1 MKINENNKLTPEA
14 SAIRVS
20 VITMAGNLLLSA
32 AKLAA
37 GFLGHSSAMV
47 SDAVHSASDVLST
60 VVVMIG
66 IKISRKSADKEHPYG
81 HERLECVASIIL
93 SVMLAVVG
101 IGIGWKGIQSIRYSG
116 EKELHVPGV
125 LALVAAIVSIVAKEF
140 MFQYTRSV
148 AKKIKSSALM
158 ADAWHHRSDALSSVG
173 ALIGIAGARFGFPL
187 LDPVASIVICVFI
200 MKAVWDIFMDAV
212 NKMIDRAA
220 DEEVAE
226 KISASVKNVEGVI
239 GIDDVKTRLFGTRLY
254 VDIEIAVDGKL
265 ALNEAHGI
273 AENVHDKIERN
284 FEEVKHCMVHVN
296 PYNAINS
303 ER

>member
-37 GFLGHSSAMV
+37 GFLAHSSAMV

-220 DEEVAE
+220 DEEVVE

-273 AENVHDKIERN
+273 AENVHDKIEKN

-296 PYNAINS
+296 PYNKK
-303 ER
+303 

>member
-37 GFLGHSSAMV
+37 GFLAHSSAMV

-81 HERLECVASIIL
+81 HERLECVSSIIL

-101 IGIGWKGIQSIRYSG
+101 IGIGWKGIKSIRYSG

-187 LDPVASIVICVFI
+187 LDPVASIVICAFI

-220 DEEVAE
+220 DEEVVE

>member
-37 GFLGHSSAMV
+37 GFLAHSSAMV
-47 SDAVHSASDVLST
+47 SDAVHSAFDVLST

-125 LALVAAIVSIVAKEF
+125 LALVAAIVSIVAKEL
-140 MFQYTRSV
+140 MYQYTRSV

-220 DEEVAE
+220 DEEVVE

-273 AENVHDKIERN
+273 AENVHDKIEKN

-296 PYNAINS
+296 PYNKK
-303 ER
+303 

>member
-37 GFLGHSSAMV
+37 GFLAHSSAMV

-125 LALVAAIVSIVAKEF
+125 LALVAAIVSIVVKEL

-187 LDPVASIVICVFI
+187 LDPVASIVICAFI

-220 DEEVAE
+220 DEEVVE

-296 PYNAINS
+296 PYNEINS
-303 ER
+303 EK

>member
-37 GFLGHSSAMV
+37 GFLAHSSAMV

-125 LALVAAIVSIVAKEF
+125 LALVAAIVSIVVKEL
-140 MFQYTRSV
+140 MYQYTRSV

-187 LDPVASIVICVFI
+187 LDPVASIVICAFI

-220 DEEVAE
+220 DEEVVE
-226 KISASVKNVEGVI
+226 KILASVKNVEGVI